1 VVTIDR
7 RTPAPDTFRHPS
19 TAQVNPMHSQRSPL
33 LPTTSLVH
41 RQVTFT
47 VAAFDRLKDW
57 QRHLERTEQ
66 RSFTNGEVLDRI
78 LLAAPSP

>member
-1 VVTIDR
+1 
-7 RTPAPDTFRHPS
+7 
-19 TAQVNPMHSQRSPL
+19 MHSQRSSLPPL
-33 LPTTSLVH
+33 LPLVH

-78 LLAAPSP
+78 ILAAALP